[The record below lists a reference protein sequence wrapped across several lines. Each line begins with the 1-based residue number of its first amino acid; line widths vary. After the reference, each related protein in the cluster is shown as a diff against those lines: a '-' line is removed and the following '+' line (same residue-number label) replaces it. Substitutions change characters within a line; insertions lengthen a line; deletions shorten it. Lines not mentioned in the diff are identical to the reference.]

1 MRFSVLRLPFWAF
14 FAQNAV
20 FRLRKLRKSE
30 LFVATEANQNE
41 ISVGAAQLTLQRQ
54 VRFYEAFSGNR
65 L

>member
-20 FRLRKLRKSE
+20 FCRRKLRKSE

-41 ISVGAAQLTLQRQ
+41 ISVGAALTL
-54 VRFYEAFSGNR
+54 
-65 L
+65 